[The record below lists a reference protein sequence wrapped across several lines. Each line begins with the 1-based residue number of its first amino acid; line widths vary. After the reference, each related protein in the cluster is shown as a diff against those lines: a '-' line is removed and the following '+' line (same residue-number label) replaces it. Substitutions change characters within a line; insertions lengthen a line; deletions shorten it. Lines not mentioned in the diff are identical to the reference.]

1 MEIHVQEMV
10 SKGLKRP
17 IRASLNADWL
27 QEVRKDI
34 IGASPL
40 EVDLTARGEEGIAY
54 VEGELSLSVDIACSR
69 CLDPVNER
77 IAVPFAEKFKP
88 AASRK
93 QTNDEEVIL
102 VEEDPVDLEP
112 MFEETMLLSL
122 PFAPLCS
129 EDCKGLCHTCGAN
142 LNEQNCGCTK
152 DEIDPRL
159 AALKDLFK
167 DR

>member
-1 MEIHVQEMV
+1 MEIHIQEMV
-10 SKGLKRP
+10 SKGSRRS
-17 IRASLNADWL
+17 IRESLNADWL
-27 QEVRKDI
+27 LEVRKDI
-34 IGASPL
+34 IGVSPL

-54 VEGELSLSVDIACSR
+54 VEGELSIAVDIACSR
-69 CLDPVNER
+69 CLDKTSER
-77 IAVPFAEKFKP
+77 VVVPFAEKFKP

-93 QTNDEEVIL
+93 QTNDEEVII
-102 VEEDPVDLEP
+102 VNEEPLDMEP
-112 MFEETMLLSL
+112 FFEETMLLSL

-129 EDCKGLCHTCGAN
+129 EDCKGLCHTCGTN

-167 DR
+167 